1 MAELGLFPLP
11 LVLVPTERIPLHIFE
26 PRYRELIDECVAT
39 DGDFGLVLATGDGA
53 VHEIG
58 TRASVQQVLEVLD
71 DGSMNVIVEGG
82 ERFRLLELTKG
93 RAYTTGIVE
102 PVVDLDEPADES
114 DLVRAA
120 ELFAALAEVAESDV
134 ELPDVD
140 SPTFE
145 FELAARVD
153 FGVDP
158 KQELLA
164 STSPRA
170 RVKRLNELL
179 EIAIEAVRLEHT
191 LRERA
196 GLNGK
201 VSPLETDTET
211 ASALDDDAGAAAP
224 RVARCGELAA
234 RKHLDRVRA
243 AEEEVP
249 PAPAHDVVTHVFEP
263 VELAGV
269 EPSLAV
275 DMRLVD
281 VQ

>member
-114 DLVRAA
+114 DLARAA
-120 ELFAALAEVAESDV
+120 ELFAALAEAAESDV

-140 SPTFE
+140 SPNFE

-179 EIAIEAVRLEHT
+179 EIAIEAVRIEHS

-201 VSPLETDTET
+201 VSPLETD
-211 ASALDDDAGAAAP
+211 L
-224 RVARCGELAA
+224 
-234 RKHLDRVRA
+234 
-243 AEEEVP
+243 
-249 PAPAHDVVTHVFEP
+249 
-263 VELAGV
+263 
-269 EPSLAV
+269 
-275 DMRLVD
+275 
-281 VQ
+281 

>member
-26 PRYRELIDECVAT
+26 PRYLELIEECMT
-39 DGDFGLVLATGDGA
+39 TGGDFGFVLATGDGA
-53 VHEIG
+53 VHEVG
-58 TRASVQQVLEVLD
+58 TRASVQRVLETLD
-71 DGSMNVIVEGG
+71 DGTMNVVVEGG

-93 RAYTTGIVE
+93 RSFTTGLVE
-102 PVVDLDEPADES
+102 PVVDLDEPADEG
-114 DLVRAA
+114 DLIRAA
-120 ELFAALAEVAESDV
+120 ELFAQLAEIAESDV
-134 ELPDVD
+134 DLPDID
-140 SPTFE
+140 APQFE

-196 GLNGK
+196 GQNGK
-201 VSPLETDTET
+201 VSPLETD
-211 ASALDDDAGAAAP
+211 L
-224 RVARCGELAA
+224 
-234 RKHLDRVRA
+234 
-243 AEEEVP
+243 
-249 PAPAHDVVTHVFEP
+249 
-263 VELAGV
+263 
-269 EPSLAV
+269 
-275 DMRLVD
+275 
-281 VQ
+281 